1 MSTRIQSAIAVKHQG
16 RRRLVGILEQASL
29 YLLLALFL
37 ISVLLPLYYI
47 FLTAFTPGTQ
57 LFTQPLTYIPQSITF
72 DRFGELFDAIPVWR
86 YVWNTV
92 LLSTISTVISL
103 LICFMAAYAIARIDF
118 PGANL
123 ILAGLLV
130 SSMLPAVTSLIPL
143 FQMYQ
148 DLNLLNTLHGLM
160 ILYVGSLLPVTTWVL
175 VSFLRQLPSEI
186 EDAAKVD
193 GANLFRTMWEIAL
206 PLVMPAMVTLFLIN
220 FIANWNEFLI
230 PLIFAQGINSKVVT
244 SAIAEAGSI
253 GSSSQYFQSW
263 GHISAMSLI
272 ATVPIFVITLVFQ
285 RRITSGITS
294 GALK

>member
-1 MSTRIQSAIAVKHQG
+1 
-16 RRRLVGILEQASL
+16 
-29 YLLLALFL
+29 
-37 ISVLLPLYYI
+37 LLPLYYV
-47 FLTAFTPGTQ
+47 FLTAFTPGSK
-57 LFTQPLTYIPQSITF
+57 LFTQPLTYIPKEITF
-72 DRFGELFDAIPVWR
+72 SRFRELFDAIPVWR

-92 LLSTISTVISL
+92 LLSTLSTLISL
-103 LICFMAAYAIARIDF
+103 LICFMGAYAIARMEF

-123 ILAGLLV
+123 ILVGLLI
-130 SSMLPAVTSLIPL
+130 SSMLPSVTSLIPL

-148 DLNLLNTLHGLM
+148 DLHLLNTLHGLL
-160 ILYVGSLLPVTTWVL
+160 ILYVGSLLPITTWVL
-175 VSFLRQLPSEI
+175 VSFLKQLPAEI

-193 GANLFRTMWEIAL
+193 GAGLIRTMWQIAL
-206 PLVMPAMVTLFLIN
+206 PLVMPAMATLFLIN

-230 PLIFAQGINSKVVT
+230 PLIFAQGEDSKVVT

-263 GHISAMSLI
+263 GHISAMAMI
-272 ATVPIFVITLVFQ
+272 ATVPIFVITLIFQ